1 MSHLI
6 KLSLSLFLAAYFSG
20 CESSSS
26 VSATAPESETEDSVA
41 VIEEEAG
48 SVDLESEQLIA
59 ATMEDPSP
67 EKYLSPER
75 KEEAEKKYRL
85 ATQLLEFAG
94 PIDDRSTESRNVRWL
109 ATDLLDTAITLNPS
123 EFKYYR
129 DLFMTY
135 MVLQEP
141 IRAIEVIETASHD
154 PVLEK
159 EVIEFQSLVFGALEF
174 ASLIKEDS

>member
-67 EKYLSPER
+67 EKYLSP
-75 KEEAEKKYRL
+75 
-85 ATQLLEFAG
+85 
-94 PIDDRSTESRNVRWL
+94 
-109 ATDLLDTAITLNPS
+109 
-123 EFKYYR
+123 
-129 DLFMTY
+129 
-135 MVLQEP
+135 
-141 IRAIEVIETASHD
+141 
-154 PVLEK
+154 
-159 EVIEFQSLVFGALEF
+159 
-174 ASLIKEDS
+174 